1 MNNLL
6 ILTSPDKAQ
15 RIEFLLNGN
24 LVEVTELEL
33 DDEQGAHLAGAGDIR
48 PDEAESQI
56 AEYLKLG
63 WEIHTPMSFVAL
75 TDDQLDE
82 MLIASCLPARESY
95 PCITACLDHLVYHL
109 FVEALVMS
117 DGYRFDLGADR
128 EESMVNAVD
137 QLYHAEQS

>member
-1 MNNLL
+1 MKDYI

-15 RIEFLLNGN
+15 RIEFHLDGN
-24 LVEVTELEL
+24 SVEVVEVEL
-33 DDEQGAHLAGAGDIR
+33 DDEQGAHLAGAGRIH
-48 PDEAESQI
+48 PNEAESDI

-63 WEIHTPMSFVAL
+63 WTVDVFAFPS
-75 TDDQLDE
+75 DDQLDE
-82 MLIASCLPARESY
+82 MLIASCLPPLESY
-95 PCITACLDHLVYHL
+95 PSRRACLQHLRHHL

-137 QLYHAEQS
+137 QLYRAEQS